1 MPPDP
6 QPPAGRRAALVALV
20 GAACAG
26 LLYAHIP
33 EDEGMV
39 LVGYRDLAGIPTKC
53 AGDTSDVVVGR
64 RYSRAECEESLGR
77 ALHDHAAPML
87 ACIPTLRS
95 GEGRVRPYET
105 YAIVSLAYNVGTR
118 AACSSTAARHFR
130 ARRWREGC
138 LALRRWVHVKGR
150 RVRGLVLRRERE
162 IARCLRGSA
171 APAPGPLPAQGDQ

>member
-1 MPPDP
+1 MPRISA
-6 QPPAGRRAALVALV
+6 PPTGRRAALVALV

-39 LVGYRDLAGIPTKC
+39 LKGYRDISGVPTKC

-64 RYSRAECEESLGR
+64 TYSEAECAESLGR

-87 ACIPTLRS
+87 ACIPTLRTGP
-95 GEGRVRPYET
+95 GEVRPHET
-105 YAIVSLAYNVGTR
+105 YAIVSLAYNVGVR
-118 AACSSTAARHFR
+118 RACSSTAARHFR

-138 LALRRWVHVKGR
+138 LALGRFVYDNGR
-150 RVRGLVLRRERE
+150 RIRGLALRRERE
-162 IARCLRGSA
+162 IALCLRGT
-171 APAPGPLPAQGDQ
+171 APR